1 MTTALQAAETVP
13 AVITIPAQ
21 PILNAD
27 LEGYITTGNIAPW
40 EIKIPTAG
48 SIQVI
53 NGVNPCFEVGGVA
66 TCAGGRVVIRSYPPP
81 LGGYV
86 AIVQDFQ
93 ARPSTTYSFSFWVRC
108 LNYDGNSGVD
118 ALYAGALIGGMRCSG
133 NSFVKVSGI
142 LFKTDATGRGR
153 IEVRFI
159 NPSALPALYFYADNF
174 MATAE

>member
-1 MTTALQAAETVP
+1 MTTALQAVETVP

-27 LEGYITTGNIAPW
+27 FEANSIAPW
-40 EIKIPTAG
+40 EFKIPTTG
-48 SIQVI
+48 EIETV
-53 NGVNPCFEVGGVA
+53 NGVNLCVLVGGIG
-66 TCAGGRVVIRSYPPP
+66 TCAGGTVAIRSYPP

-108 LNYDGNSGVD
+108 LNYDGNAGVD
-118 ALYAGALIGGMRCSG
+118 ALYAGALIGGMRCF
-133 NSFVKVSGI
+133 NNNVAKVTGI
-142 LFKTDATGRGR
+142 LFKTDASGWGR
-153 IEVRFI
+153 IEIRFI
-159 NPSALPALYFYADNF
+159 NPSALPYLYFYADNF